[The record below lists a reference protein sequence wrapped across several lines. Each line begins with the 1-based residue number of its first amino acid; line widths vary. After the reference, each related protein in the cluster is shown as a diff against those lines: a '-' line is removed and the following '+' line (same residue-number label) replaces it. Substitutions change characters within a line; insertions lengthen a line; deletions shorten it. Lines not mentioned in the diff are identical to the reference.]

1 MSQSVPPAGN
11 PFADGA
17 AVPPAPAPAPV
28 RNNVALGLAAGLAAA
43 LVGALVYGGVMRA
56 MADEDGSYSEI
67 GFLAL
72 GVGALVGVALG
83 KLGGRNPILPVAGV
97 PLALLGV
104 FLGQMFGYALM
115 MSWWSELGGTP
126 VTVTELFTSELSILF
141 EAWKAESGLM
151 TFVFFAIA
159 GYEGFAITKK
169 LGA

>member
-1 MSQSVPPAGN
+1 MSQSVPPTGN
-11 PFADGA
+11 PFADG

-28 RNNVALGLAAGLAAA
+28 RNNVALGLVAGLVAAI
-43 LVGALVYGGVMRA
+43 VGALAYGGIMRA
-56 MADEDGSYSEI
+56 LADEDGSYSEI

-83 KLGGRNPILPVAGV
+83 KLGGRNPILPIAGV

-115 MSWWSELGGTP
+115 ISWWSELAGTP
-126 VTVTELFTSELSILF
+126 LTLTELFTSELGNLFKAWKEEADFMSIL
-141 EAWKAESGLM
+141 
-151 TFVFFAIA
+151 FFAIA

-169 LGA
+169 LGG